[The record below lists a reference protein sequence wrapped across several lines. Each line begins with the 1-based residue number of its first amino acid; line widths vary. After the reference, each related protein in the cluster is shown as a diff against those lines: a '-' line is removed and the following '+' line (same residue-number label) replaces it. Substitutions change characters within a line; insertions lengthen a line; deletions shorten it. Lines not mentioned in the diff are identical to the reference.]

1 MGQKKKMNKLEIQ
14 KRRLK
19 QVFVDMLTTN
29 ISIMQFQLTLT
40 DKKDE
45 QKGIKKFIKES
56 KQAIEIINSVVHYD
70 ILVSLYNTFLNGK
83 ETYFMALSKTIN
95 RKDTIKKWDRTKKGY
110 ALFQKLESQA
120 SAKSKEE
127 YENRLKQ
134 QEMVKKAKEEGKKIE
149 MVLVDGKLQPR
160 IVEEK
165 AN

>member
-1 MGQKKKMNKLEIQ
+1 MGQKKKINNKLEIQ

-29 ISIMQFQLTLT
+29 VSIMQFQLTLT

-56 KQAIEIINSVVHYD
+56 EQAIDIINSVVHYD

-83 ETYFMALSKTIN
+83 ETYFMALSN

-120 SAKSKEE
+120 RAKSKEE

-165 AN
+165 SN